1 MAMSNQLVRIIAF
14 ALVTTAGFC
23 QSFSPAE
30 IAAWKKQANNIT
42 ILRDKWGIPHVYG
55 KTDAD
60 AVFGLLYTQCEDDF
74 ERVEMNYVTALGR
87 QAEIEGE
94 AKLYHDLR
102 MRLFQD
108 STVAI
113 AIYKDVKGEMRELMQ
128 AFADGLNYFLYT
140 HPQVKPKLIKRYQP
154 WMPLLFSE
162 GSIGGDIEAVSLT
175 KLHDFYGDGSKAKI
189 EELNTDDGIE
199 PEPKGSNG
207 FAIAPSRSASGNA
220 LFLINPH
227 TSFYFRPEVHVN
239 SEQGLNA
246 YGAVTWGQF
255 FVYQGFNQYCGWM
268 HTTSQADAI
277 DEYLETIVKKKDS
290 LFYQF
295 GKVVKPL
302 KTKTITLKIKKENG
316 LEEKTF
322 TVYHTH
328 RGPVIS
334 KSGDKWVSIRMMQ
347 EPLKA
352 LTQSYQRT
360 KAKGLVDFKKV
371 MDLRTNT
378 SNNTVYADA
387 QGNIAYFHG
396 NFMPKRNIEF
406 DYSKPVDGIN
416 PEVDWKGLHAATETV
431 QLVNPSSGWLQNCNS
446 TPVTAAGPNSI
457 DKKKYP
463 AYMCPDIENPRGIN
477 AVRVLSREKSFTLD
491 KLITAAYDPYLS
503 AFEKLI
509 PPLLTAYAQQSKG
522 NEMMKLKLKDA
533 ISILQ
538 SWDKSYALNSVA
550 TTVAIFWAMELR
562 QQVSSTGS
570 QWDPIEAMTTTT
582 PETKVNALVKTLD
595 DLKRDFGTWQM
606 PWGEVNRFQRLTGK
620 INETFDDNKPSLPV
634 PMASSSWG
642 SLASFGSRRFEGTK
656 KMYGYVGNSFVAVVE
671 FGKNKVTAKSLLA
684 GGESSN
690 PKSPHFVDQ
699 AAFYCQAKFKE
710 VLFYKED
717 VLKNL
722 ERQYQP
728 GN

>member
-1 MAMSNQLVRIIAF
+1 MSLSNQLVRIIAF
-14 ALVTTAGFC
+14 ALVTTTGFC

-162 GSIGGDIEAVSLT
+162 GSIGEDIEAVSFT

-302 KTKTITLKIKKENG
+302 NTKTITLKIKRKMAWKKRR
-316 LEEKTF
+316 L
-322 TVYHTH
+322 
-328 RGPVIS
+328 P
-334 KSGDKWVSIRMMQ
+334 SI
-347 EPLKA
+347 
-352 LTQSYQRT
+352 
-360 KAKGLVDFKKV
+360 
-371 MDLRTNT
+371 
-378 SNNTVYADA
+378 
-387 QGNIAYFHG
+387 I
-396 NFMPKRNIEF
+396 
-406 DYSKPVDGIN
+406 
-416 PEVDWKGLHAATETV
+416 
-431 QLVNPSSGWLQNCNS
+431 
-446 TPVTAAGPNSI
+446 
-457 DKKKYP
+457 
-463 AYMCPDIENPRGIN
+463 
-477 AVRVLSREKSFTLD
+477 
-491 KLITAAYDPYLS
+491 
-503 AFEKLI
+503 
-509 PPLLTAYAQQSKG
+509 
-522 NEMMKLKLKDA
+522 
-533 ISILQ
+533 
-538 SWDKSYALNSVA
+538 
-550 TTVAIFWAMELR
+550 
-562 QQVSSTGS
+562 
-570 QWDPIEAMTTTT
+570 PIEG
-582 PETKVNALVKTLD
+582 
-595 DLKRDFGTWQM
+595 RS
-606 PWGEVNRFQRLTGK
+606 FQSQVTSG
-620 INETFDDNKPSLPV
+620 S
-634 PMASSSWG
+634 AS
-642 SLASFGSRRFEGTK
+642 
-656 KMYGYVGNSFVAVVE
+656 V
-671 FGKNKVTAKSLLA
+671 
-684 GGESSN
+684 
-690 PKSPHFVDQ
+690 
-699 AAFYCQAKFKE
+699 
-710 VLFYKED
+710 
-717 VLKNL
+717 
-722 ERQYQP
+722 
-728 GN
+728 